1 MEYPAQ
7 TFVDSI
13 NLIETGYH
21 EVNAGRDPDLGSH
34 GVLAGAV
41 KGFDAKVLLDPFEE
55 EFDLPATLVYSG
67 DGQGWQFEVVG
78 QEDQPLTAYRIDI
91 ADTTQTLRV
100 VEFPLPGAQ
109 PDRLVAAQSRA
120 LVHRTGLQ
128 DVESRVGLGS
138 NHEVSLGVVDAEQT
152 GEVEVT
158 PVDHIDAPR
167 FEGDLVEEVHVVNR
181 SIGNA
186 HKHRDWAAQVE
197 LCVQFD
203 GCFGSPEVCPREHR
217 QTQIDGRGIDRI
229 NHLVEIQTFGIVGI
243 EPPGPGLAN
252 KDFSERFVNAPV
264 PMFVGVGQVSPGDVP
279 ANPHG
284 VEMGATSETGFDVPQ
299 ALPKSNLRKS
309 HCEKLISGG
318 HASAASLHRVKPNT
332 TIELLSVN
340 EVGDLRKYQTSGIH
354 SLLRM
359 KPRITCQPVQMRD
372 TCFEPLAA

>member
-1 MEYPAQ
+1 M
-7 TFVDSI
+7 

-34 GVLAGAV
+34 SVLAGSV

-67 DGQGWQFEVVG
+67 DGQGWQVEVVG

-120 LVHRTGLQ
+120 LVHRTGFQ
-128 DVESRVGLGS
+128 NVELRVAFGS
-138 NHEVSLGVVDAEQT
+138 DHEVCLCLFNAIQT
-152 GEVEVT
+152 GEIEIAT
-158 PVDHIDAPR
+158 VDYIDASGI
-167 FEGDLVEEVHVVNR
+167 ESDLIEEMDVVNR

-229 NHLVEIQTFGIVGI
+229 NHLVEIEPIRIFGI
-243 EPPGPGLAN
+243 EPPGLAN
-252 KDFSERFVNAPV
+252 EDLSERFVNPPV
-264 PMFVGVGQVSPGDVP
+264 PMFVGVGQVGPGDVP
-279 ANPHG
+279 ANAHC
-284 VEMGATSETGFDVPQ
+284 VEMCATTQTGFDVPQ
-299 ALPKSNLRKS
+299 ALPKSNLREG

-318 HASAASLHRVKPNT
+318 HASTASLHRVKPNT

-340 EVGDLRKYQTSGIH
+340 EVGDLGEYQSSSVH
-354 SLLRM
+354 PLLRM
-359 KPRITCQPVQMRD
+359 NLCQGSQPVQMRHMH
-372 TCFEPLAA
+372 FSPLAAKNEQPTKP